1 MPVIGMQITKIEAT
15 RKGDPK
21 PGFKVE
27 STPTI
32 MSVEEKELP
41 ALGKDKVLNVGFS
54 FAVDYKPDIATLK
67 INGEI
72 LFLEEG
78 ERKAIKM
85 WAKNKTLPEQ
95 MMIEL
100 YNTIFRKG
108 LIKALVLSEDMQL
121 PPPLQ
126 IPIVTPKKTDEKGE
140 EEKSNYIG

>member
-15 RKGDPK
+15 RKSDPK

-32 MSVEEKELP
+32 TSVEEKEIP
-41 ALGKDKVLNVGFS
+41 ALGKDKALTIGFS
-54 FAVDYKPDIATLK
+54 FTVDYKPDIAFLK
-67 INGEI
+67 INGEL

-78 ERKAIKM
+78 EKKGMKA
-85 WAKNKTLPEQ
+85 WAKNRTLPEP
-95 MMIEL
+95 MMIEV

-108 LIKALVLSEDMQL
+108 LIKALALSEDMQL

-126 IPIVTPKKTDEKGE
+126 IPIVTPKKVGE
-140 EEKSNYIG
+140 NEVEGQSNYIG